1 MVIEMSNNKT
11 LDLKNLKIYQ
21 LGYVYKDIEKQA
33 KIMKKMFGVSK
44 FTIFDPVD
52 VKVNY
57 RGVNKTIKMKAGFGT
72 LYDDTQI
79 ELLQPVEG
87 ESIYNEFLNQGREGF
102 HHILYIVED
111 LQAVIDKYREE
122 GIEVIQSGKVMTSS
136 YAYMG
141 TEELLG
147 IIIEFAQ
154 EGRRSRRK
162 RKE

>member
-1 MVIEMSNNKT
+1 MENNT
-11 LDLKNLKIYQ
+11 FLDLKNLKINQ

-33 KIMKKMFGVSK
+33 KIMENMTGVSK

-87 ESIYNEFLNQGREGF
+87 DSIYNEFLNQGREGF
-102 HHILYIVED
+102 HHILYIVDD
-111 LQAVIDKYREE
+111 LQAVIDKYKEA
-122 GIEVIQSGKVMTSS
+122 GIEIIQSGKVMTSS
-136 YAYMG
+136 YAYMD
-141 TEELLG
+141 TEEFMG
-147 IIIEFAQ
+147 FIIEFAQ
-154 EGRRSRRK
+154 EGRRAK
-162 RKE
+162 RKKG

>member
-1 MVIEMSNNKT
+1 MVIEMSNNMN
-11 LDLKNLKIYQ
+11 LDLKHLKIDQ

-33 KIMKKMFGVSK
+33 KIMEKMYGVSK
-44 FTIFDPVD
+44 FNIFDPVD

-57 RGVNKTIKMKAGFGT
+57 RGIDKTIKMKAGFGT
-72 LYDDTQI
+72 LYDTQI

-102 HHILYIVED
+102 HHILYIIDD
-111 LQAVIDKYREE
+111 LQSVLNKYKEA

-141 TEELLG
+141 TEEILG
-147 IIIEFAQ
+147 IIVEFAQ
-154 EGRRSRRK
+154 EGRRGK
-162 RKE
+162 RKKG

>member
-33 KIMKKMFGVSK
+33 NIMENMFGVSK
-44 FTIFDPVD
+44 FVIFDPMD

-111 LQAVIDKYREE
+111 LQAIINKYKEAGID
-122 GIEVIQSGKVMTSS
+122 VIQSGKVMTSS

-141 TEELLG
+141 TDEILG
-147 IIIEFAQ
+147 IIVEFAQ

-162 RKE
+162 KKE